1 MRGFKLPPIIRN
13 ASQPIIRKPAE
24 SVYVSSQNTCERLP
38 LPKQKFNKVGRKT
51 IEVDCGN
58 TPPKTITPFKELQLI
73 KTEKEMQENV
83 GTKSPLRFSFRIT
96 QNNANS
102 LFSPKRNPTGTNI
115 GLKNPEKSLSTQTLE
130 TPIGMKTDNSVGR
143 ESKIKFVRE
152 FSKFYQDSP
161 KEAYRRI
168 YEKAMKD
175 KDNENIGNNVQVES
189 RRDGKVILLK
199 KKGVILRNNT
209 AVKILTNNN
218 RKNNFSETDDQEI

>member
-13 ASQPIIRKPAE
+13 SSQPVIRKPAE
-24 SVYVSSQNTCERLP
+24 SVQVSTQNTFEKLALQKP
-38 LPKQKFNKVGRKT
+38 KFNKGSRKT

-58 TPPKTITPFKELQLI
+58 TTPKTITPFKELQLI

-102 LFSPKRNPTGTNI
+102 LFSPKRNPTGTNL
-115 GLKNPEKSLSTQTLE
+115 GLKNSEKSMITQTM
-130 TPIGMKTDNSVGR
+130 TPKTDGR

-161 KEAYRRI
+161 KEAYQRI

-175 KDNENIGNNVQVES
+175 KDNENIGNNVKVES
-189 RRDGKVILLK
+189 KRDGKVILLK
-199 KKGVILRNNT
+199 KKDVILRNNT

>member
-1 MRGFKLPPIIRN
+1 
-13 ASQPIIRKPAE
+13 
-24 SVYVSSQNTCERLP
+24 
-38 LPKQKFNKVGRKT
+38 
-51 IEVDCGN
+51 
-58 TPPKTITPFKELQLI
+58 
-73 KTEKEMQENV
+73 MQENV

-115 GLKNPEKSLSTQTLE
+115 ALKNSEKSTITQTME
-130 TPIGMKTDNSVGR
+130 TPLGTKSGPSVGR

-168 YEKAMKD
+168 YEKALKD
-175 KDNENIGNNVQVES
+175 KDNENIGNNVQFES
-189 RRDGKVILLK
+189 KRDGKVILLK
-199 KKGVILRNNT
+199 KKDVILRNNT

-218 RKNNFSETDDQEI
+218 RKNNFLEPEDQEI